1 LLQLTAVLK
10 RMQTMTMKE
19 LASTAIRD
27 EVTRRTGWFR
37 PFCLAIMVLIL
48 LTTCVVGGTV
58 VLLVRQVITLPPG
71 LISALTGGP
80 APITIQATTVLD
92 RIQSLSEV
100 MTTRYNY
107 SSLVNSERDMPGIL
121 SGLYGDRLLMVAVGQ
136 VNAGI
141 DVKRINVTQDKAGA
155 MTIQL
160 PPPQLFSCFL
170 DEKASYVIS
179 RDTGIFARPAPNLDQ
194 EARRF
199 AVAQFRDLAVKAD
212 IYSEVQ
218 NRAKTLITDFVESI
232 GVKNA
237 TVLTT
242 PPDPNAEFP
251 DSCH

>member
-1 LLQLTAVLK
+1 
-10 RMQTMTMKE
+10 MKE
-19 LASTAIRD
+19 LASNAIRD

-37 PFCLAIMVLIL
+37 PFCLAVMVLIL

-80 APITIQATTVLD
+80 APVTIQANTVLE

-107 SSLVNSERDMPGIL
+107 SSLVNSQREMPGIL

-136 VNAGI
+136 INAGI
-141 DVKRINVTQDKAGA
+141 DVKKININQDKAGG

-170 DEKASYVIS
+170 DEKSSYVIS

-199 AVAQFRDLAVKAD
+199 AVSQFRDLALNAD

-218 NRAKTLITDFVESI
+218 THAKTLVEDFVSSI

-237 TVLTT
+237 TVVTT
-242 PPDPNAEFP
+242 PPDPNSPLP
-251 DSCH
+251 DSCR